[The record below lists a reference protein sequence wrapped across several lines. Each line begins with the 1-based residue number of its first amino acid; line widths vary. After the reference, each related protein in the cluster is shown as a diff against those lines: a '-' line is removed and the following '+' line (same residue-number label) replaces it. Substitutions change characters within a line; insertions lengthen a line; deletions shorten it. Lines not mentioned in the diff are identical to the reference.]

1 MSENFAPA
9 ARKYQIF
16 YSVGQFQHMAYLT
29 FRQILKYK
37 LYENVFMTNILNHLF
52 ILYLT
57 PDASLDI
64 RKISI
69 ETQVL
74 YLRRGNNACVMGV
87 TKSDTLLRDNILCL
101 TFVNLNV

>member
-37 LYENVFMTNILNHLF
+37 FYENVFMTNILNHLF

-64 RKISI
+64 RKI
-69 ETQVL
+69 
-74 YLRRGNNACVMGV
+74 
-87 TKSDTLLRDNILCL
+87 
-101 TFVNLNV
+101 